1 MESISGLDPEALNRA
16 RISRDPR
23 FDGKF
28 YIAVTSTGIYCRP
41 ICPSRYA
48 KRSNVRF
55 FGSPAAAEAAGFRPC
70 LRCRPEAAPGT
81 PAWLGT
87 EAVVRRALRLI
98 NDGALDEDSVETLAG
113 RLGIGARHL
122 VRLFA
127 RHVGASPIA
136 VAQTRRLHFAVCLLT
151 ETRLAVTQ
159 IAMAAGFG
167 SCRRFNDAFRRTYGR
182 APRELRNAGRR
193 DGLASGAEEVVLRL
207 AYRPPYDWDHMRDF
221 LATRAIPGVER
232 VDGRGYARTV
242 ACEGGHALVCVRA
255 LPGEDALE
263 LRVRGAPP
271 ASLLQLASVARR
283 VFDLA
288 ADPAR
293 IGVELAADPLMG
305 PLVRERPGLR
315 IPGAWDAFECA
326 VRAVLGQQVSVAAG
340 CTLARRLVERAGVA
354 VGGATDGLT
363 HLFPGAANL
372 ASANLEGLG
381 ITGARVA
388 TLRVLARAV
397 LERRIDFGAA
407 PDELAAAMAA
417 LPGIGPWTA
426 QYVALRALGEP
437 DALPTGDLVLRRM
450 AAPMARGSLTT
461 RELEERSR
469 NWRPWRGY
477 AVVHLWRAAARA
489 GARVREVPNRRAR
502 LRRPG

>member
-1 MESISGLDPEALNRA
+1 METIWGLDAEALNRA
-16 RISRDPR
+16 RISRDAR

-87 EAVVRRALRLI
+87 AAVVRRALRLI
-98 NDGALDEDSVETLAG
+98 NEGALDEDSVEALAG

-122 VRLFA
+122 LRLFG
-127 RHVGASPIA
+127 RHVGASPVA

-151 ETRLAVTQ
+151 ESSLPITQ
-159 IAMAAGFG
+159 IALAAGFG
-167 SCRRFNDAFRRTYGR
+167 SCRRFNDAFRHTYGR
-182 APRELRNAGRR
+182 APRELRQAGRR
-193 DGLASGAEEVVLRL
+193 SGVAESAEEVALRL
-207 AYRPPYDWDHMRDF
+207 AYRPPYDWSHLRDF
-221 LATRAIPGVER
+221 LAARAISGVER
-232 VDGRGYARTV
+232 VDARGYARTV
-242 ACEGGHALVCVRA
+242 AFEGGHALICVRA
-255 LPGEDALE
+255 LTGEDALE

-271 ASLLQLASVARR
+271 AALLQLASVARR

-293 IGVELAADPLMG
+293 IGVELATDPLVG
-305 PLVRERPGLR
+305 PLVRKRPGLR
-315 IPGAWDAFECA
+315 IAGAWDAFECA

-340 CTLARRLVERAGVA
+340 CTFAARVVERAGVA
-354 VGGATDGLT
+354 IRGGADGLT
-363 HLFPGAANL
+363 HLFPTAASLAGANL
-372 ASANLEGLG
+372 DHLG
-381 ITGARVA
+381 ITRTRAA
-388 TLRVLARAV
+388 TLHALARAV
-397 LERRIDFGAA
+397 LERRLDFSAA
-407 PDELAAAMAA
+407 PEALAAALTA
-417 LPGIGPWTA
+417 LPGIGSWTA

-450 AAPMARGSLTT
+450 AAPRHRVLSA
-461 RELEERSR
+461 RELEERAR
-469 NWRPWRGY
+469 DWRPWRGY
-477 AVVHLWRAAARA
+477 AVMHLWRAAGSRDARIDNRPNQP
-489 GARVREVPNRRAR
+489 ARVRAPA
-502 LRRPG
+502 

>member
-1 MESISGLDPEALNRA
+1 MESIAGLDPEALNRA

-28 YIAVTSTGIYCRP
+28 FIAVTSTGIYCRP

-87 EAVVRRALRLI
+87 AAVVRRALRLI
-98 NDGALDEDSVETLAG
+98 NEGALDEDSVETLAG

-122 VRLFA
+122 LRLFV
-127 RHVGASPIA
+127 RHVGASPVA

-151 ETRLAVTQ
+151 ETSLPITQ
-159 IAMAAGFG
+159 IAMASGFG
-167 SCRRFNDAFRRTYGR
+167 SCRRFNDAFRHAYGR
-182 APRELRNAGRR
+182 APRDLRKARR
-193 DGLASGAEEVVLRL
+193 RSGAAAGAEEVALRL
-207 AYRPPYDWDHMRDF
+207 AYRPPYDWLHMRDF
-221 LATRAIPGVER
+221 LARRAIAGVER
-232 VDGRGYARTV
+232 IDERGYARTV
-242 ACEGGHALVCVRA
+242 ACEGGHALICVRA
-255 LPGEDALE
+255 LADEDALE
-263 LRVRGAPP
+263 LRVTGAAP
-271 ASLLQLASVARR
+271 AALLQLASRARR

-293 IGVELAADPLMG
+293 IGLELATDGLVG

-326 VRAVLGQQVSVAAG
+326 VRGVLGQQVSVAAG
-340 CTLARRLVERAGVA
+340 RTLVGRVVERAGVPIR
-354 VGGATDGLT
+354 GATDGLT
-363 HLFPGAANL
+363 HLFPDAARL
-372 ASANLEGLG
+372 AVADLEGLG
-381 ITGARVA
+381 ITRSRVA
-388 TLRVLARAV
+388 ALRTLAHAV
-397 LERRIDFGAA
+397 LEGRIDFGSA
-407 PDELAAAMAA
+407 PEELAAALST

-426 QYVALRALGEP
+426 QYVALRAFGEP

-450 AAPMARGSLTT
+450 ATPSGRVSLTT
-461 RELEERSR
+461 RELEDRAR
-469 NWRPWRGY
+469 AWRPWRGY
-477 AVVHLWRAAARA
+477 AVMHLWRAAAAAAAHLRS
-489 GARVREVPNRRAR
+489 ARNGSARAR
-502 LRRPG
+502 PRG